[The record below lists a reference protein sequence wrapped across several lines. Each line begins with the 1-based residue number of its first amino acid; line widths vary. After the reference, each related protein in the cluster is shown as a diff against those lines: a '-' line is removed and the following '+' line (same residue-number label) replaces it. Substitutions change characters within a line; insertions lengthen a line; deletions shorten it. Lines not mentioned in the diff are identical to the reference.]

1 MGARLDPSAA
11 LYGTERRFPALPP
24 CVHYAGS
31 ERHIAKALQLQKQM
45 GPVFDVACDCEDG
58 APVGQERAHAETMAA
73 LIAGPDNAF
82 DRVGARIHDL
92 SHAAWR
98 VELDIEGK
106 PLDSHGFQNWPAN
119 IETKSFEAALC
130 VPKRKSGCDAR
141 EQIENPTG
149 GFSTPWLMV
158 ANQAAIQRAR
168 SKGKIDMVICDR
180 PDHF

>member
-1 MGARLDPSAA
+1 
-11 LYGTERRFPALPP
+11 FPALPP

-98 VELDIEGK
+98 VELDILVREAGQRIAFLTLPK
-106 PLDSHGFQNWPAN
+106 AESAVDVQRFLNAVSEKARRAGVHRVIPVSVL
-119 IETKSFEAALC
+119 IETPGA
-130 VPKRKSGCDAR
+130 VHDA
-141 EQIENPTG
+141 
-149 GFSTPWLMV
+149 
-158 ANQAAIQRAR
+158 
-168 SKGKIDMVICDR
+168 
-180 PDHF
+180 

>member
-1 MGARLDPSAA
+1 MKPMGARLDPRAA
-11 LYGTERRFPALPP
+11 LYGAERPFPALPP

-58 APVGQERAHAETMAA
+58 APVGQERAHAEAMAA

-98 VELDIEGK
+98 VELDI
-106 PLDSHGFQNWPAN
+106 LVR
-119 IETKSFEAALC
+119 EAGQRIAFLTL
-130 VPKRKSGCDAR
+130 PKAESAVDVQRFLNAVSEKAR
-141 EQIENPTG
+141 
-149 GFSTPWLMV
+149 
-158 ANQAAIQRAR
+158 RA
-168 SKGKIDMVICDR
+168 GV
-180 PDHF
+180 